1 MILTDTSILIDY
13 LKKRPEA
20 VDFVNKHGKSNLA
33 INTVIAMEL
42 YQGALNKTEFVIIQK
57 ELQGFFMLPIIQP
70 ISDLALQ
77 LSQRYALSHKIGLS
91 DTFIA
96 ATALIFDIDLKTYNI
111 KDFHFIPSIRVS
123 STLSGR

>member
-1 MILTDTSILIDY
+1 MILIDTSILIDY

-20 VDFVNKHGKSNLA
+20 VGFVNRQGKSNLA

-42 YQGALNKTEFVIIQK
+42 YQGALNKAEFNIIQN
-57 ELQGFFMLPIIQP
+57 ELNGFFMLPIIEP

-77 LSQRYALSHKIGLS
+77 LSQKYALSHQIGLS

-96 ATALIFDIDLKTYNI
+96 ATALIYDIELRTFNI
-111 KDFHFIPSIRVS
+111 KDFRFIPGLRVS
-123 STLSGR
+123 NELA

>member
-13 LKKRPEA
+13 LKKRPEV
-20 VDFVNKHGKSNLA
+20 VDFVNKQGKSNLA

-70 ISDLALQ
+70 VSDLALQ
-77 LSQRYALSHKIGLS
+77 LAQKYALSHKIGLS

-111 KDFHFIPSIRVS
+111 KDFHFVPGIRVS
-123 STLSGR
+123 GTLS